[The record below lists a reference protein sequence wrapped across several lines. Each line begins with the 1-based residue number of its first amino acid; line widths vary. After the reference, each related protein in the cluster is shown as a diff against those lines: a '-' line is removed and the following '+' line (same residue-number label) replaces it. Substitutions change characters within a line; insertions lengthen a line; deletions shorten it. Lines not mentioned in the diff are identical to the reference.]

1 MPRLVLKLMKN
12 HDAHLYRA
20 ATAVEAG
27 GLAYATM
34 TDMLPMMANQPP
46 MVKAAIAA
54 AIWFGY
60 SEFVDNLTV

>member
-1 MPRLVLKLMKN
+1 MPRLILKLTKN

-27 GLAYATM
+27 TLSYAMM
-34 TDMLPMMANQPP
+34 TDMLQTNQSP
-46 MVKAAIAA
+46 MVRAAIAA
-54 AIWFGY
+54 AIWYGY

>member
-27 GLAYATM
+27 TLSYMSIMDTLGTRQS
-34 TDMLPMMANQPP
+34 PMIR
-46 MVKAAIAA
+46 AAIAA
-54 AIWFGY
+54 AIWYGY